1 MKKLYVFSAVVALCA
16 PVVFAA
22 QQTLTG
28 TLTDSMCK
36 SDHAMMN
43 KGAMKMSEKECTMAC
58 VKAGQKYVL
67 SSGGKVYKIAN
78 QDFAG
83 LSANAGGAV
92 TVTGDVAQ
100 DGTIT
105 VAKVQPAKK

>member
-43 KGAMKMSEKECTMAC
+43 KGAIKMSEKECTLAC
-58 VKAGQKYVL
+58 VK
-67 SSGGKVYKIAN
+67 GGSEVCP
-78 QDFAG
+78 FERR
-83 LSANAGGAV
+83 
-92 TVTGDVAQ
+92 
-100 DGTIT
+100 
-105 VAKVQPAKK
+105 